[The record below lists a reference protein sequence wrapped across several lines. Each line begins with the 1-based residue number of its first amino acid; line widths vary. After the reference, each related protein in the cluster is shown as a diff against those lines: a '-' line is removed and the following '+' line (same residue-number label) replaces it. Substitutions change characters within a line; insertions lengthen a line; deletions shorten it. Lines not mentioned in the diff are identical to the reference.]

1 MNISILMGSSL
12 LEGRNEPDFLFLKML
27 VFYILNSLV
36 LISFLPNDFLIPIF
50 YSLVSLGHEMAI
62 FIKRLL
68 RNACFMKAR
77 DPKGTYW
84 GDRQRVV

>member
-12 LEGRNEPDFLFLKML
+12 LEGRNEPDFLFLMML

-50 YSLVSLGHEMAI
+50 YSLVSLGHEMAGWHHGLDG
-62 FIKRLL
+62 RESE
-68 RNACFMKAR
+68 
-77 DPKGTYW
+77 
-84 GDRQRVV
+84 